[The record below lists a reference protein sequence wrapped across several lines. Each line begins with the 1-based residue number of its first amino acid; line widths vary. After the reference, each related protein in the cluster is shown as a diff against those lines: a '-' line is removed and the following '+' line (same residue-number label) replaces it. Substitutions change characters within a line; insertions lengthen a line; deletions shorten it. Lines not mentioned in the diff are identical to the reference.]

1 MSGKS
6 THSLCKLFH
15 CDENKRRVL
24 KKRTSI
30 QDRDWLCL
38 LGVDRGNVFML
49 SRMKEQ
55 YKNTT
60 WFDMDAMS
68 KTQKEVPNE
77 AHLTHLD
84 LKVTWLG
91 NDRVEG

>member
-1 MSGKS
+1 
-6 THSLCKLFH
+6 
-15 CDENKRRVL
+15 
-24 KKRTSI
+24 
-30 QDRDWLCL
+30 
-38 LGVDRGNVFML
+38 ML

-84 LKVTWLG
+84 LKMTWLG
-91 NDRVEG
+91 KDRVEG

>member
-1 MSGKS
+1 
-6 THSLCKLFH
+6 
-15 CDENKRRVL
+15 
-24 KKRTSI
+24 
-30 QDRDWLCL
+30 
-38 LGVDRGNVFML
+38 ML

-68 KTQKEVPNE
+68 KTKKEVPNE

-91 NDRVEG
+91 NDRVEGQSCYLSLMPPNGARNLMRT